1 MYLTQ
6 VCHAV
11 PPHYC
16 CALSGLIKK
25 YTQEQY

>member
-11 PPHYC
+11 PPPHYC
-16 CALSGLIKK
+16 CAL
-25 YTQEQY
+25 